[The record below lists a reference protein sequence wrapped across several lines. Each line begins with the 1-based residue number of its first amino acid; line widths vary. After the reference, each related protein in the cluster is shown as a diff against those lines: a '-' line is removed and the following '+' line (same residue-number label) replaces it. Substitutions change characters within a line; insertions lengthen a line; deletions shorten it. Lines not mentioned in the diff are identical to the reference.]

1 MKNFKDLNISESLM
15 SAITELGYEA
25 PTPIQAET
33 LPLLLGNDTDF
44 LGLAATGTGK
54 TAAFGIP
61 LLERI
66 DAKTQGV
73 QALVLCPTREL
84 AIQVAGQIDLLGKF
98 LGIKALPVYGGT
110 GYGDQIYGLKN
121 GATIV
126 VGTPGRV
133 VDHIEKGILK
143 LNKLKTLVLDE
154 ADEMISMGFKEDLEK
169 VLDAAPKGQAN
180 IWLFSATMGREVRG
194 VADAY
199 LKDPQKVQIN
209 RTEMLPATVEQIFYK
224 VHEYDKPEVLCK
236 VIDVNDDFYG
246 IVFCQTKALVA
257 DLTGFLLSKG
267 YRVDCLHG
275 DLDQTSRDRVMKAFR
290 DHKIAVL
297 IATDVACRGLDV
309 KDITHVVN
317 YSIPRELDNYVHRIG
332 RTGRSG
338 KKGVALSFVT
348 ASHRELIGRI
358 ERMTSS
364 RMVEGSVPTQKEIT
378 LRKIAKVQENFDTQG
393 PQARTVNLMP
403 QEWKDSLESMSK
415 EEIAGRFLTLLLPD
429 LFAEKKTEE
438 RMADSRPAPREDR
451 GGDRGGRRDRGGD
464 RGDRRDRPP
473 SRDRGFSGGGDRR
486 PERSFSRDRAPD
498 RERRPERSFDGGG
511 ERRFTRE
518 RPAAPAPRMEE
529 RAPAP
534 ARDFAPEQDSGN
546 SFAPPARR
554 ESRPPMREKRE
565 GGFAPRFAEK
575 REFRPR
581 SKPAGDFRSPPP
593 WAKKEFAPRPAYAG
607 RAPNPESH
615 AGKKFAPNPNGG
627 GEGRFKKKKYEAK
640 KSSTENN

>member
-1 MKNFKDLNISESLM
+1 M

-236 VIDVNDDFYG
+236 VIDANDDFYG

-275 DLDQTSRDRVMKAFR
+275 DLDQT
-290 DHKIAVL
+290 L
-297 IATDVACRGLDV
+297 IA
-309 KDITHVVN
+309 
-317 YSIPRELDNYVHRIG
+317 
-332 RTGRSG
+332 
-338 KKGVALSFVT
+338 
-348 ASHRELIGRI
+348 
-358 ERMTSS
+358 
-364 RMVEGSVPTQKEIT
+364 
-378 LRKIAKVQENFDTQG
+378 
-393 PQARTVNLMP
+393 
-403 QEWKDSLESMSK
+403 
-415 EEIAGRFLTLLLPD
+415 
-429 LFAEKKTEE
+429 
-438 RMADSRPAPREDR
+438 
-451 GGDRGGRRDRGGD
+451 
-464 RGDRRDRPP
+464 
-473 SRDRGFSGGGDRR
+473 
-486 PERSFSRDRAPD
+486 
-498 RERRPERSFDGGG
+498 
-511 ERRFTRE
+511 
-518 RPAAPAPRMEE
+518 
-529 RAPAP
+529 
-534 ARDFAPEQDSGN
+534 
-546 SFAPPARR
+546 
-554 ESRPPMREKRE
+554 MR
-565 GGFAPRFAEK
+565 
-575 REFRPR
+575 
-581 SKPAGDFRSPPP
+581 
-593 WAKKEFAPRPAYAG
+593 
-607 RAPNPESH
+607 
-615 AGKKFAPNPNGG
+615 
-627 GEGRFKKKKYEAK
+627 
-640 KSSTENN
+640 